1 MISSPP
7 TPLFPPFKITLRFY
21 FMIACIFETASI
33 RSRELAYLILAFV
46 DASIKALP
54 VKSTF

>member
-1 MISSPP
+1 
-7 TPLFPPFKITLRFY
+7 
-21 FMIACIFETASI
+21 MIACIFETASI